1 MIIKIFKNV
10 GKGSSRG
17 PINYL
22 LGKDKDGNIR
32 EPAPIELNKL
42 LSTEGS
48 KDAVAFL
55 IDNNHR
61 QNKYTSGVIAF
72 RDDEKP
78 TAKQIQDLIKDFRK
92 TFLPGLDENKIPIL
106 WVMHK
111 EKSNIELHFL
121 VPKQEASTSKA
132 FNIAPPGQQS
142 QKLFIDFQKIQNDK
156 MCFKQVTAN
165 LLKAQFDTFEKNTR
179 KAKISEHL
187 TNKVKK
193 NELHTYSDLLRHLE
207 HDLKIKV
214 TRRGKDFI
222 SVKMPGKDKAVRLQ
236 GPAFTPGADLRE
248 LLKQSSNQPTKL
260 NPDEILKTQI
270 SLNSGIKAREL
281 YNKNTYLKPIS
292 YKNRSLN
299 LKSQLTKT
307 PKTSIKDVL
316 RVAVSNSTKPFEEVP
331 PVPVQP
337 LKTAVGELSTSTHT
351 NPSTSDKNSQSARSG
366 GSGGGGSGGGLSSI
380 DSQIAAVKAKMNN
393 EKDPGKRA
401 ALHAQL
407 MALQVKKELQARQQH
422 NDELK
427 RINKIKP

>member
-17 PINYL
+17 PISYL

-61 QNKYTSGVIAF
+61 ANKYTSGVIAF

-78 TAKQIQDLIKDFRK
+78 TARQIQELIKDFRK
-92 TFLPGLDENKIPIL
+92 TFLPELDNNKVPIL

-111 EKSNIELHFL
+111 EKENVELHFL
-121 VPKQEASTSKA
+121 VPKQEASTQKA

-142 QKLFIDFQKIQNDK
+142 QKLFSDFQKIQNDK
-156 MCFKQVTAN
+156 LGFKQVIPN

-187 TNKVKK
+187 TNKVKR

-214 TRRGKDFI
+214 TKRGKDFI
-222 SVKMPGKDKAVRLQ
+222 TVLMPGKQKPVKLK
-236 GPAFTPGADLRE
+236 GPAFTPGADLKE

-260 NPDEILKTQI
+260 NPDELLKVQT

-299 LKSQLTKT
+299 LKAPLTKT
-307 PKTSIKDVL
+307 VKTTIKDVPK
-316 RVAVSNSTKPFEEVP
+316 VAISNSTKPFEEVA
-331 PVPVQP
+331 PVPV
-337 LKTAVGELSTSTHT
+337 LKTAVGELSISINA
-351 NPSTSDKNSQSARSG
+351 NPSTQQKNSHTTRSG
-366 GSGGGGSGGGLSSI
+366 SSGGGGLSSI
-380 DSQIAAVKAKMNN
+380 DSQIASVKAKMNN

-422 NDELK
+422 SDELK
-427 RINKIKP
+427 RINKIRP